1 MMELIDRYVREVGRR
16 LPRKNRADI
25 EVELRSLLMDNLD
38 DRSEGEPSEED
49 IVALLQ
55 EFGPPDRVAAS
66 YSPGEQYLIGPR
78 LFPLF
83 RMVAGIVLIVL
94 VSLQLVLLAVALLFN
109 QGVPSLTTWFAD
121 FFGGMF
127 IAFGILVLVFA
138 VLQRLGVQPDLEEE
152 PWDPR
157 TLPTDD
163 EDDPI
168 SVRGLV
174 VEITLSMILIGVLL
188 LVPDKIGAYFF
199 PGGDF
204 IPNPV
209 LQANLPLVIVTI
221 TLGIILDVVLI
232 WRRQWTL
239 WTRVAKIL
247 MNVLTIVVL
256 FVLIDDHTTW
266 LAVHNAAG
274 FFSFPT
280 VLSQGADLSPETV
293 QLIVMQAFRLAFV
306 VAMIVIIVETIQLVY
321 RLVKQ
326 VFFTSEQPEIVA
338 IKKT

>member
-1 MMELIDRYVREVGRR
+1 MELIDRYVREVGRR

-25 EVELRSLLMDNLD
+25 EAELRSLLVDNLE
-38 DRSEGEPSEED
+38 DRVEGEPSEED

-55 EFGPPDRVAAS
+55 EFGPPDKVAAS

-94 VSLQLVLLAVALLFN
+94 VSVQLVLLAVGLLFN
-109 QGVPSLTTWFAD
+109 QGVPPVATWFAD
-121 FFGGMF
+121 FFGGLF
-127 IAFGILVLVFA
+127 IAFGMLVLVFA

-168 SVRGLV
+168 SVSSLV
-174 VEITLSMILIGVLL
+174 VEITLSLILIGILL

-199 PGGDF
+199 LGGDF

-209 LQANLPLVIVTI
+209 LQAHLPLVIVTI
-221 TLGIILDVVLI
+221 ALGIVLDIILI

-239 WTRVAKIL
+239 LTRLAKIL

-256 FVLIDDHTTW
+256 IVLIDGHTTW
-266 LAVHNAAG
+266 LAAHNAAG

-280 VLSQGADLSPETV
+280 AFPQGTDLSPETV
-293 QLIVMQAFRLAFV
+293 QLIVMQGFRLAFV
-306 VAMIVIIVETIQLVY
+306 VALIVIIVETIQSVY

-326 VFFTSEQPEIVA
+326 VFFTAEQPVIGAVN
-338 IKKT
+338 KT

>member
-1 MMELIDRYVREVGRR
+1 MELIDRYVREVGRR

-25 EVELRSLLMDNLD
+25 EAELRSLLVDNLE
-38 DRSEGEPSEED
+38 DRVEGEPSEED
-49 IVALLQ
+49 IVAVLQ
-55 EFGPPDRVAAS
+55 EFGPPDKVAAS

-83 RMVAGIVLIVL
+83 RMVAGIVLIVT
-94 VSLQLVLLAVALLFN
+94 VSVQLVLLGVTLLFN
-109 QGVPSLTTWFAD
+109 LGDPPTATWFVD
-121 FFGGMF
+121 FFGGLF

-168 SVRGLV
+168 SGREMV
-174 VEITLSMILIGVLL
+174 VEITLSLILIGILL

-221 TLGIILDVVLI
+221 ALGIALDVVLI

-239 WTRVAKIL
+239 FTRLAKIM
-247 MNVLTIVVL
+247 MNVITIVVL
-256 FVLIDDHTTW
+256 FVLIDGHTTW
-266 LAVHNAAG
+266 LAAHNAAG
-274 FFSFPT
+274 FFSIPAA
-280 VLSQGADLSPETV
+280 LSQGADLSPETV

-306 VAMIVIIVETIQLVY
+306 VAMIVIIVDTIQLVY

-326 VFFTSEQPEIVA
+326 VFFTTEQPVIVA
-338 IKKT
+338 VKKT